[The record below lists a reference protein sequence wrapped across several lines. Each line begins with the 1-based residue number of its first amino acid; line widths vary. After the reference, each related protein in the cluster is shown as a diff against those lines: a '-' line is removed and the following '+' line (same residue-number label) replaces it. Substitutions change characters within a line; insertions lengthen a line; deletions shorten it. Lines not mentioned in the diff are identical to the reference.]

1 MSKFISHFIAALA
14 AISSVAT
21 LITFVFGWQVK
32 DDTCMI
38 KPILVAI
45 SIILICIFY
54 AIYQTRRKHKIQ
66 LDLNASLKLTIQQA
80 DLFEQNGIIVIGV
93 NEYFDSHVGDGIVS
107 DRTLHGMFINR
118 YYKDHI
124 DDLDKDIQNSLNQ
137 QGVKPIET
145 GCIRR
150 HSAGKTNKYEIG
162 TCALVYDGGKKYI
175 LVALTHFDNNDK
187 AYMTRPELNHV
198 LGKLMEF
205 VSSMAEASEV
215 HMPIL
220 GTGLARINRTSTRI
234 LHHII
239 DTLDFL
245 YDYPIIGGLYIDIKS
260 LNSAGINLNKIED
273 HFKNGIKE

>member
-1 MSKFISHFIAALA
+1 MSKIFAHFIAAFA
-14 AISSVAT
+14 AISSAAT
-21 LITFVFGWQVK
+21 LITFVFGWQVEA
-32 DDTCMI
+32 DTCFL
-38 KPILVAI
+38 KPLLVAI
-45 SIILICIFY
+45 AIILACICY
-54 AIYQTRRKHKIQ
+54 ALYQTRRKHKIQ

-80 DLFEQNGIIVIGV
+80 DLFEQKGIIVIGV
-93 NEYFDSHVGDGIVS
+93 NEYFDTHVGDGIVS

-124 DDLDKDIQNSLNQ
+124 ADLDKDIQNSLTQ
-137 QGVKPIET
+137 QGVNPIDT
-145 GCIRR
+145 GCQRR
-150 HSAGKTNKYEIG
+150 HSAGKTNKYELG
-162 TCALVYDGGKKYI
+162 TCALVYGGGKKYV

-187 AYMTRPELNHV
+187 ANMTRPELNKV

-205 VSSMAEASEV
+205 VSSIAEASEV

-220 GTGLARINRTSTRI
+220 GTGLARINRTSSRI

-245 YDYPIIGGLYIDIKS
+245 YDLPIIGGLYIDIKS
-260 LNSAGINLNKIED
+260 LNSAGINLNEIED